1 MTSSTDITAA
11 MRLPDRPCD
20 HCGDRAETGD
30 FYSAA
35 VGEFRACGQPC
46 ADAYVRDRTDA
57 GRARRQRI
65 ARLSP
70 AVRDVDHLAH
80 DYGLAVAA
88 LHRALGE
95 TVAAKRRAERAM
107 EEEKA
112 ALRALREHAGDWQ
125 DDPAAWDAYTTGKG
139 RAVGLRGGSADPDYD
154 PRKDDR

>member
-70 AVRDVDHLAH
+70 AVRDVDHHLAH

-125 DDPAAWDAYTTGKG
+125 DDP
-139 RAVGLRGGSADPDYD
+139 
-154 PRKDDR
+154 RKDNR